1 MIGISLT
8 LSLLLYLY
16 TAQWTLSWLKYSK
29 YLVTHWCALDL
40 PCTATPVTLVT
51 LTKSNFIHWLWLL
64 YLEHQAC
71 AWCSLARQV
80 GRPGYEDEAV
90 IWLFL
95 SRRFWRP
102 RGRLQYPAMK
112 IRNINRVKRAKSG
125 FQCIFRANVTFSF
138 DYVYTGYTSYRI
150 RPRFTHKNG
159 DFGAISAMERRCAAP
174 RRSHKWSVTYWIG
187 SVSHLGA
194 VWTEHWNHWGGSK
207 YSGVRIDPLGQPLRH
222 HV

>member
-1 MIGISLT
+1 MQRNSSVKQFLLEKFAIGISLT

-102 RGRLQYPAMK
+102 RGRLQYPAVK
-112 IRNINRVKRAKSG
+112 IINVKSVKSIKRG
-125 FQCIFRANVTFSF
+125 FQCIFRANLAFAF
-138 DYVYTGYTSYRI
+138 GYVFTGYTSYRI
-150 RPRFTHKNG
+150 GPLFTQKNG
-159 DFGAISAMERRCAAP
+159 DFGAISVMERSCAAP
-174 RRSHKWSVTYWIG
+174 TS
-187 SVSHLGA
+187 
-194 VWTEHWNHWGGSK
+194 
-207 YSGVRIDPLGQPLRH
+207 
-222 HV
+222 